1 MTQLHAVI
9 PLKAQQ
15 IKQASELM
23 GRAFLNDP
31 LWQYLVPDEARRA
44 RVVPL
49 SMGILVRYSF
59 LYGEVYTTPALEGV
73 VCWLPP
79 GKTAPTFGRL
89 VRIGIRSAPLEL
101 GWTGFRRYTTAEDY
115 TEKVHKRSVPE
126 RHWYL
131 WGLGVEPALQGH
143 GIGGMLIQHVMA
155 RAAAEGLPCYLET
168 MNERNVPFYQKQGF
182 KVVSEGEVPKSE
194 LFVWGMLREPG

>member
-15 IKQASELM
+15 LKQASELM

-59 LYGEVYTTPALEGV
+59 LYGEVYTTSALEGV
-73 VCWLPP
+73 ACWLPP
-79 GKTAPTFGRL
+79 GKTTPTFGRL

-101 GWTGFRRYTTAEDY
+101 GWTGFRRYITTEDY
-115 TEKVHKRSVPE
+115 TEKVHKCSVPE
-126 RHWYL
+126 QHWYL

-143 GIGGMLIQHVMA
+143 GIGGMLIQHVLA
-155 RAAAEGLPCYLET
+155 RAD
-168 MNERNVPFYQKQGF
+168 R
-182 KVVSEGEVPKSE
+182 KSTR
-194 LFVWGMLREPG
+194 LNSSHPSISYAVFCL

>member
-15 IKQASELM
+15 LKQASELM

-59 LYGEVYTTPALEGV
+59 LYGEVYTTSAL
-73 VCWLPP
+73 
-79 GKTAPTFGRL
+79 
-89 VRIGIRSAPLEL
+89 
-101 GWTGFRRYTTAEDY
+101 
-115 TEKVHKRSVPE
+115 
-126 RHWYL
+126 
-131 WGLGVEPALQGH
+131 
-143 GIGGMLIQHVMA
+143 
-155 RAAAEGLPCYLET
+155 
-168 MNERNVPFYQKQGF
+168 
-182 KVVSEGEVPKSE
+182 
-194 LFVWGMLREPG
+194 